1 MSGARSQGRDFRS
14 DNVAAVAPEVMAA
27 LLAANDP
34 ATSTSY
40 GEDDLSLAMERE
52 LRALF
57 GTEDL
62 WAVTVA
68 TGTASN
74 GLALALAAQPW
85 QAVLTHAEAHIYGNE
100 AGAPEFFTGGAKL
113 LAVPAV
119 NGKLDVA
126 ATAARAADL
135 SGHGPHHMPAAALSI
150 TNATEW
156 GLVYAPDEVA
166 ALGAVART
174 HGMNLHVD
182 GARFANAVAHLGC
195 HPADITWRAG
205 VDVLSFGAT
214 KNGAMAAEAV
224 IVFRRDLAEGL
235 GNRRKRAGHLWS
247 KGRFAAAQIL
257 GAIRD
262 GAWLRHAAHA
272 NAMAARLGAG
282 LLALPGITAVAPVQ
296 ANQVF
301 VSLPEGVMRGLQAA
315 GFQFFARR
323 ADAVRFVCA
332 WNCAA
337 ADVDALLDA
346 ARALAGPA
354 ARAAE

>member
-1 MSGARSQGRDFRS
+1 MTGQGRDFRS

-27 LLAANDP
+27 LVAANGP
-34 ATSTSY
+34 ATATSY
-40 GEDDLSLAMERE
+40 GEDDLTLAMEHE

-74 GLALALAAQPW
+74 GLALSLVAQPW
-85 QAVLTHAEAHIYGNE
+85 QSVLTHAEAHVYGSE

-113 LAVPAV
+113 LAVPAA
-119 NGKLDVA
+119 NGKIDPA
-126 ATAARAADL
+126 GMAARAADL

-156 GLVYAPDEVA
+156 GLVYGPDEVA
-166 ALGAVART
+166 ALAAVARR
-174 HGMNLHVD
+174 HDMAVHVD
-182 GARFANAVAHLGC
+182 GARFANAVAHLDC

-214 KNGAMAAEAV
+214 KNGAMAAEVV
-224 IVFRRDLAEGL
+224 IAFRRDLAQGL

-257 GAIRD
+257 GSIRD
-262 GAWLRHAAHA
+262 GAWLRHAGQA

-282 LLALPGITAVAPVQ
+282 LLALPGVTAVAPVQ

-301 VSLPEGVMRGLQAA
+301 VSLPDAMMRGLQAA

-332 WNCAA
+332 WNCTA
-337 ADVDALLDA
+337 ADVDTLLDA
-346 ARALAGPA
+346 ARTLSTPA